1 MSDWLDPSTLAAVS
15 AGNAHVA
22 PGAPSG
28 RTTGEPARV
37 LVVDDNEMNR
47 DLLARRLQR
56 EGHRV
61 ELAVDGVDALARLNG
76 GAFDLVLLDI
86 MMPGMDG
93 YQVLAHLKADEALR
107 HVPVMLISALD
118 DTDSVVKGLSLGADD
133 YLPKPFNPHILRARV
148 NASLARKHLRDC
160 EQLYARSLE
169 REMDIARDIQAGF
182 LPDHLPVIA
191 GWDLAACFEPAR
203 RVGGDFYDAFKLHD
217 GQRIGVVVADV
228 CDKGVG
234 AALFMALVRS
244 LVRAFAERMD
254 FLGADATGQARELV
268 THVNSYIARTH
279 GRTSM
284 FATLFFAILDPADGA
299 LLYVNGGHEA
309 PAISGKSGVRARL
322 VPTGPAV
329 GMLPDMVFR
338 VARQAIEPGETLLI
352 YTDGVTD
359 ARNLQGES
367 FAEER
372 LLALLAS
379 GAESA
384 AAMVEAVQAAVVA
397 HAGAADRFDDMTML
411 AVHRAATA

>member
-1 MSDWLDPSTLAAVS
+1 VSDWLDPSTLAAVS
-15 AGNAHVA
+15 AGDARVA
-22 PGAPSG
+22 LGASSG

-56 EGHRV
+56 EGHQV

-191 GWDLAACFEPAR
+191 GWDLAACFQPAR
-203 RVGGDFYDAFKLHD
+203 RVGGDFYDAFGLHG

-254 FLGADATGQARELV
+254 FLGADAAGQACELV

-309 PAISGKSGVRARL
+309 PVISGKNGVRARL

-359 ARNLQGES
+359 ARNAQTVS

-384 AAMVEAVQAAVVA
+384 AAMVEAVQTAVVA

-411 AVHRAATA
+411 AVHRAATF

>member
-1 MSDWLDPSTLAAVS
+1 MSDWLDPATVAAAP
-15 AGNAHVA
+15 AGGTHDA
-22 PGAPSG
+22 PGTPSV
-28 RTTGEPARV
+28 RASGEPARM

-56 EGHRV
+56 EGHQV
-61 ELAVDGVDALARLNG
+61 ELAVDGVAALAKLDAG
-76 GAFDLVLLDI
+76 TFDLVLLDI

-93 YQVLAHLKADEALR
+93 YQVLEHLKADEALR
-107 HVPVMLISALD
+107 HLPVILISALD
-118 DTDSVVKGLSLGADD
+118 DADSVVKGLALGADD

-148 NASLARKHLRDC
+148 NASLARKRLRDC

-182 LPDHLPVIA
+182 LPDRLPVVA
-191 GWDLAACFEPAR
+191 GWDLAAYFQPAR
-203 RVGGDFYDAFKLHD
+203 RVGGDFYDAFALHA

-254 FLGADATGQARELV
+254 FLGADAAGQARELV
-268 THVNSYIARTH
+268 THVNSYIVRTH

-299 LLYVNGGHEA
+299 LIYVNGGHEA
-309 PAISGKSGVRARL
+309 PVISGKSGVRARL

-329 GMLPDMVFR
+329 GMLPDMVFHA
-338 VARQAIEPGETLLI
+338 ARQTIEPGDTLLV
-352 YTDGVTD
+352 YTDGITD
-359 ARNLQGES
+359 ARDAEAVS
-367 FAEER
+367 FSEER

-379 GAESA
+379 SA
-384 AAMVEAVQAAVVA
+384 DVATTTVARVQAAVVA
-397 HAGAADRFDDMTML
+397 HAGAADQFDDMTML
-411 AVHRAATA
+411 AVHRAAAG